1 MTEIAPDA
9 LLTLDAEGLAPEPKT
24 FAQLARQRFFRHR
37 LAIVGAAGL
46 LLIALA
52 FIVGPWLSPFTFD
65 GVDVA
70 SRRAGPSWEHPFG
83 TDTIGRDLFVRTML
97 GGRYSLSI
105 GLLVAVLTTLIGALL
120 GAMAGLFGGLV
131 DGAISQIINL
141 LLVVPGIIVLSVV
154 ALQYGANPIGIA
166 LVLSLLLWTRIA
178 RVVRGVVLQYRE
190 QEFVMAARAAG
201 ASSWR
206 ILVRHLLPNVVGA
219 VIVEV
224 TLLVGA
230 AIVLESTLSFLG
242 LGVRPPT
249 PTLGNLVYQAKGD
262 INSDPIRVLLPGF
275 FIVVIVL
282 CVNFLGDGLR
292 DAVDPRSKGAVRE

>member
-1 MTEIAPDA
+1 
-9 LLTLDAEGLAPEPKT
+9 
-24 FAQLARQRFFRHR
+24 
-37 LAIVGAAGL
+37 
-46 LLIALA
+46 
-52 FIVGPWLSPFTFD
+52 
-65 GVDVA
+65 
-70 SRRAGPSWEHPFG
+70 
-83 TDTIGRDLFVRTML
+83 
-97 GGRYSLSI
+97 
-105 GLLVAVLTTLIGALL
+105 
-120 GAMAGLFGGLV
+120 
-131 DGAISQIINL
+131 
-141 LLVVPGIIVLSVV
+141 
-154 ALQYGANPIGIA
+154 
-166 LVLSLLLWTRIA
+166 LWTRIA

-201 ASSWR
+201 ASSAR
-206 ILVRHLLPNVVGA
+206 ILFRHLLPNVLGA

-292 DAVDPRSKGAVRE
+292 DAVDPRSKGAVHE

>member
-24 FAQLARQRFFRHR
+24 FAQLARQRFLRHR

-131 DGAISQIINL
+131 DGAISQVINL